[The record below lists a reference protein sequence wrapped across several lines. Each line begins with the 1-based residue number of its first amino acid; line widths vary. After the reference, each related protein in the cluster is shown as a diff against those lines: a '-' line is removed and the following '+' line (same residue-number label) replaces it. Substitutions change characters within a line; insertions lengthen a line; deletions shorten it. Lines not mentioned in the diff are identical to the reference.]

1 MKFKNFLNVHQKE
14 LRESSPISIILKN
27 CPLLLIK
34 SLRKNFSKV
43 KGEIFNLG
51 LSTANLT
58 KLQLAQKIKKQ
69 VLELKIKIVH
79 NKKDPD
85 QRDYF
90 VSNRKIEKL
99 GFRAK
104 VNIDD
109 GIAELVNIFRYSK
122 TKIKNN
128 Y

>member
-1 MKFKNFLNVHQKE
+1 MKFKNFLNVQQKE
-14 LRESSPISIILKN
+14 LRESSPICIIVKN

>member
-1 MKFKNFLNVHQKE
+1 M
-14 LRESSPISIILKN
+14 KN

>member
-14 LRESSPISIILKN
+14 LRESSPICIIVKN

>member
-1 MKFKNFLNVHQKE
+1 
-14 LRESSPISIILKN
+14 
-27 CPLLLIK
+27 LIK